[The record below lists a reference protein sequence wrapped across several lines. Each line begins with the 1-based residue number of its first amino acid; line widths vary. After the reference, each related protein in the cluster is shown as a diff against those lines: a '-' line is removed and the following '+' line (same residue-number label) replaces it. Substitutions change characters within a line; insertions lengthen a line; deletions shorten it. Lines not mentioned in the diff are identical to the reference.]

1 MSIDP
6 NTLLIIISL
15 IGALALILLIIVVQM
30 HFRLKKFLIHID
42 ANNVADSLQ
51 QVASNIEALKNFQN
65 KSENHLQNIEQ
76 RLQKS
81 IRSVHTI
88 RFNPFHG
95 SGEGGNQSFAT
106 AFLNENGD
114 GVVMSSIYTR
124 DRVSVYSKAINNFTS
139 EYGMS
144 EEEKEAL
151 EKAEEKLNI

>member
-1 MSIDP
+1 MTLDQ

-15 IGALALILLIIVVQM
+15 IGALALILLIVVIQM
-30 HFRLKKFLIHID
+30 HFRLKKFLIHVD
-42 ANNVADSLQ
+42 ANNIADSLQ
-51 QVASNIEALKNFQN
+51 HVASDIEDLQDFQN
-65 KSENHLQNIEQ
+65 KTESHIKNVEQ

-88 RFNPFHG
+88 RFNPFQG

-106 AFLNENGD
+106 AFLNEDGN
-114 GVVMSSIYTR
+114 GVVMSSLYTR
-124 DRVSVYSKAINNFTS
+124 DRVSVYSKAIKNFTS

-151 EKAEEKLNI
+151 EKAKEKLK